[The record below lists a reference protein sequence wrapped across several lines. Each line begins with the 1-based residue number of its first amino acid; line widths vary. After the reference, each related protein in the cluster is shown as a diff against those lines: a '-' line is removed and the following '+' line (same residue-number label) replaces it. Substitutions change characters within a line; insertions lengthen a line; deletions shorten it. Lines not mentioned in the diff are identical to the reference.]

1 MEILK
6 CENVRKVYGSGNN
19 QVVALDHI
27 DLSVQKGEFVAIV
40 GASGSGK
47 STLLHILGSVDKPT
61 EGKVL
66 IEGTELSAMN
76 RTQAAIFRRRK
87 VGLVYQFYNLIP
99 VLNVKENI
107 TLPLLLDQRK
117 VNEDYFQKLV
127 QQLGLQDRLNY
138 LPNQLSGGQQ
148 QRVSIC
154 RAIMASP
161 AVVLADEPTGNLD
174 RKNSEE
180 IVGLLKQ
187 LHLEQKQTLIMITH
201 DESIALQ
208 ADRILQIEDGKI
220 VKDEVIRR

>member
-1 MEILK
+1 M
-6 CENVRKVYGSGNN
+6 
-19 QVVALDHI
+19 
-27 DLSVQKGEFVAIV
+27 
-40 GASGSGK
+40 
-47 STLLHILGSVDKPT
+47 
-61 EGKVL
+61 
-66 IEGTELSAMN
+66 
-76 RTQAAIFRRRK
+76 
-87 VGLVYQFYNLIP
+87 
-99 VLNVKENI
+99 
-107 TLPLLLDQRK
+107 
-117 VNEDYFQKLV
+117 V

>member
-1 MEILK
+1 MNKADKIFIGLIVVISCLLYVPSLWYAYQNQGSVKEVVVSYK
-6 CENVRKVYGSGNN
+6 DKVVLQKRLS
-19 QVVALDHI
+19 LDHVYEVKGTLGPVKVEVKDEKVRVEKETSPYHLCSI
-27 DLSVQKGEFVAIV
+27 QGLSLI
-40 GASGSGK
+40 
-47 STLLHILGSVDKPT
+47 HI
-61 EGKVL
+61 
-66 IEGTELSAMN
+66 
-76 RTQAAIFRRRK
+76 
-87 VGLVYQFYNLIP
+87 
-99 VLNVKENI
+99 
-107 TLPLLLDQRK
+107 
-117 VNEDYFQKLV
+117 
-127 QQLGLQDRLNY
+127 

-187 LHLEQKQTLIMITH
+187 LHREQKQTLIMITH

-220 VKDEVIRR
+220 CLLYTSI

>member
-1 MEILK
+1 MDRPTSGQVILD
-6 CENVRKVYGSGNN
+6 GN
-19 QVVALDHI
+19 
-27 DLSVQKGEFVAIV
+27 
-40 GASGSGK
+40 
-47 STLLHILGSVDKPT
+47 
-61 EGKVL
+61 
-66 IEGTELSAMN
+66 AMY
-76 RTQAAIFRRRK
+76 QMDEDGLAIFRRRQI
-87 VGLVYQFYNLIP
+87 GLIYQFYNLIP